1 VIQQPS
7 LADRYRLI
15 RKIGSGGMGHVW
27 LAEDTW
33 LKRQVALKQL
43 TRSGDEST
51 DNDLVRRRR
60 RVLHEARALAK
71 VKHPS
76 IVPIHDLFVVKRD
89 PWIVM
94 EYIKGQSFDQ
104 IISAGWLDERSIAH
118 IGLRVLDGLTAAH
131 KEGIVHRDVKP
142 ANILVASNG
151 AVFLIDFGI
160 ARSAG
165 DPALTGMAI
174 VGTVEYLAPELLN
187 GTKAGP
193 AADIWALG
201 VVLFYALE
209 GYSPFRRDKPDT
221 QAVMTAIMLETPTL
235 TRSGPLADITLR
247 MLAKDPG
254 QRAAAAEVRRV
265 LDRVAGEGASPKPA
279 PVPRPERPVRTEPP
293 VQSAFA
299 PPGQPVRAEPP
310 ARAVTARPVPAPPV
324 ATPRP
329 AGVPRDLQDE
339 ILQAGPDHGAAT
351 LLSLGRPAA
360 ARILADC
367 PGRRRGELLQGIAA
381 IEPGAAA
388 VILPMLL
395 ADAAGR
401 AFGGLLPASAAS
413 LLAAMP
419 VPEAARILGSTDI
432 RAAADAIT
440 ELSPSPAAARL
451 AFMPDRRRAAE
462 VLSRTPLP
470 AAIAIAHADREF
482 ARRVLP
488 YLTESLQL
496 EVRQAA
502 SSTA

>member
-1 VIQQPS
+1 MTEPPS
-7 LADRYRLI
+7 LPDRYRVI

-51 DNDLVRRRR
+51 DTDLFRRRR

-71 VKHPS
+71 VKHPA

-94 EYIKGQSFDQ
+94 EYIKGQSFDR
-104 IISAGWLDERSIAH
+104 IISAGWVDERSIAQ

-131 KEGIVHRDVKP
+131 KEGVVHRDVKP
-142 ANILVASNG
+142 ANILVASDG

-209 GYSPFRRDKPDT
+209 GYSPFRRGKPDT
-221 QAVMTAIMLETPTL
+221 QAIMTAIMLETPTL
-235 TRSGPLADITLR
+235 TRCGPLADITLR

-254 QRAAAAEVRRV
+254 QRAAATEVRSV
-265 LDRVAGEGASPKPA
+265 LDRVASAGASPKPKPA
-279 PVPRPERPVRTEPP
+279 PRPEQPVRTEPP
-293 VQSAFA
+293 VRAASA
-299 PPGQPVRAEPP
+299 P
-310 ARAVTARPVPAPPV
+310 PVPAPPV

-329 AGVPRDLQDE
+329 AGVPWDLQDK
-339 ILQAGPDHGAAT
+339 ILHVGPDQGATT
-351 LLSLGRPAA
+351 LISLGRPAA

-381 IEPGAAA
+381 IEPATAAM
-388 VILPMLL
+388 ILPMLL
-395 ADAAGR
+395 ADAAGC
-401 AFGGLLPASAAS
+401 AFGGLRPASAAS

-432 RAAADAIT
+432 QTAASAIT
-440 ELSPSPAAARL
+440 ELPPSQAAARL

-462 VLSRTPLP
+462 VLSRTLP
-470 AAIAIAHADREF
+470 PKAIAIARADREF

-488 YLTESLQL
+488 YLAEPLQL
-496 EVRQAA
+496 EVRQVV